1 MSVMLSREKKEK
13 NEICFSKCLKKNLW
27 KKQHYGWIDHKEFVA
42 RNNCFIN
49 DTNTDQASE

>member
-1 MSVMLSREKKEK
+1 MLSREKKEK